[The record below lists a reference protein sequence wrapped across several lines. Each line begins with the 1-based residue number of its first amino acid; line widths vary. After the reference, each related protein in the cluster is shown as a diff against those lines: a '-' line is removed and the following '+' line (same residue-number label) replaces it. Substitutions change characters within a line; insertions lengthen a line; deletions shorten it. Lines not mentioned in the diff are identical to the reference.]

1 VIPPHLQEAYK
12 QHYRAFREEHR
23 PKGPTEQYL
32 VDSLADLSWSVGNV
46 RCQITSR
53 IHLAGSRPLV
63 NPHES
68 HTPETEQAM
77 AQAFNVG
84 DIGPSMNTLGIYEQR
99 KMRLF
104 NTTLKQL
111 AELQEKR
118 KAREKEELELAAALR
133 KDDLANRQPE
143 EPAWHPTQNGFVCSL
158 V

>member
-1 VIPPHLQEAYK
+1 MSTEAQINANRENAKLSTGPGPEGKKVSRLNAVKHNFTGHTVMIPPHLQEAYK

-77 AQAFNVG
+77 AQAFHVG

-104 NTTLKQL
+104 NTT
-111 AELQEKR
+111 
-118 KAREKEELELAAALR
+118 
-133 KDDLANRQPE
+133 
-143 EPAWHPTQNGFVCSL
+143 
-158 V
+158 